1 MRASCPP
8 GRPTPVERATAHMR
22 KEYTLRPEFKEL
34 WERIKHKTRYAVTV
48 DSRRLVRDV
57 VHDLAQVDVQPPR
70 VTISKVSLEVR
81 EESVFYALQTS
92 TAKSVKSLAG
102 RYPLPNLVEL
112 IADLMKHASQP
123 LRLTRKTLLEI
134 VRALPERAQQEMIEN
149 PHEFAAEAVRAIK
162 TRLADQLIEGIQYQK
177 LNEWYEMSQLDTEIE
192 SWQVHM
198 EPAQKAIYDQVVF
211 DSEVERKFVQDLET
225 MAEVQLYVKLP
236 GWFTVP
242 TPIGEYNPDWAIVW
256 QPHDEH
262 GEPTGEP
269 LLYLVAETKSTKARD
284 QLRPDEAR
292 KIECGERHF
301 REALGVRY
309 EVVIKAGDLGNKSLK
324 F

>member
-1 MRASCPP
+1 M
-8 GRPTPVERATAHMR
+8 
-22 KEYTLRPEFKEL
+22 
-34 WERIKHKTRYAVTV
+34 TV

-57 VHDLAQVDVQPPR
+57 VRDLAPVEVKPLR

-81 EESVFYALQTS
+81 EESVFYALHTS

-102 RYPLPNLVEL
+102 RSPLPNLVEL
-112 IADLMKHASQP
+112 MADLMQHVTP
-123 LRLTRKTLLEI
+123 PVRLTRKTLLDI
-134 VRALPERAQQEMIEN
+134 VRTLPERAQHEMIEN

-162 TRLADQLIEGIQYQK
+162 TRLADQLVEGIQYQK

-192 SWQVHM
+192 SWQAHM
-198 EPAQKAIYDQVVF
+198 EPAKKAIYDQVVF
-211 DSEVERKFVQDLET
+211 DSEVERKFVQDLEK

-269 LLYLVAETKSTKARD
+269 LLYLVAETKSTKERD

-292 KIECGERHF
+292 KIACGERHF
-301 REALGVRY
+301 REALRVDYEFITGV
-309 EVVIKAGDLGNKSLK
+309 KDLTPRKVTNSGEKEHGTLHD
-324 F
+324 